1 MSALSTGREVVRTVR
16 EENVPFM
23 GASIAYY
30 AITSLVP
37 LLVVCLAVLSA
48 VGATATL
55 VDVVQTALS
64 DSAQTVVGRVL
75 VGAAGYRTAGVLG
88 LLVTVWAGSKVF
100 QGITVAFAEVYGA
113 EADASLPGRVARSL
127 LVMGVL
133 LGTLVLLSGVGVAFA
148 YVELAI
154 PYPRVVGAVLV
165 LFVLVAAFVPV
176 YYLLSPVDTTVRH
189 VLPGAVVAAVGWV
202 LVQQGFYAYAQHAGR
217 YAAFG
222 FLGAVLLFVTA
233 LYLAATV
240 LVLGGVVNDVV
251 GW

>member
-16 EENVPFM
+16 EEHVLFM

-37 LLVVCLAVLSA
+37 LLIVSLAVVSA
-48 VGATATL
+48 LGATGAL

-64 DSAQTVVGRVL
+64 DSGERVVEHVL
-75 VGAAGYRTAGVLG
+75 ADAAGYRTAGVLG

-100 QGITVAFAEVYGA
+100 QGIAVAFSEIYG
-113 EADASLPGRVARSL
+113 DDVGLSLPARVARSL
-127 LVMGVL
+127 LVVGVL
-133 LGTLVLLSGVGVAFA
+133 LGAVVLLSATGLAFA
-148 YVELAI
+148 YVEFRV
-154 PYPRVVGAVLV
+154 PYPRLLGSLAALVVLAV
-165 LFVLVAAFVPV
+165 AFVPV

-189 VLPGAVVAAVGWV
+189 VLPGAVLAAVGWV
-202 LVQQGFYAYAQHAGR
+202 LVQLGFYAYAQHAGR
-217 YAAFG
+217 YAAFS

-240 LVLGGVVNDVV
+240 LVLGGVVNDAV